1 MTENTTVYVN
11 AVVFDGL
18 ADAPLHSAF
27 AVRGDRIL
35 AVGTDDDVRAA
46 AGPDA
51 AVVDLGG
58 AFAMPGVI
66 EAHAHLAMFGH
77 AQGKVQLRDCT
88 SVEQIQQ
95 RLREA
100 REANPDA
107 EIIEGVR
114 PARIARFLRSRAKTW
129 RGRWPSFEAAGN
141 SHGLSSVSRAAA
153 VSAAS
158 APP

>member
-107 EIIEGVR
+107 EIIEGVSWLFDAL
-114 PARIARFLRSRAKTW
+114 PDGVTQPTAAMIDAVIDDIPVFLDPNDLHTT
-129 RGRWPSFEAAGN
+129 
-141 SHGLSSVSRAAA
+141 
-153 VSAAS
+153 
-158 APP
+158 